1 MVRINPENDFL
12 TGVIEGFY
20 GRPWTFE
27 TRLAYAAHLPAM
39 GLDTY
44 LYCPKGDPYLRKHW
58 YQSWPDSQFQQIKA
72 LARAYRQRSL
82 HFGVGLSPFA
92 LYENYG
98 EKQRSQ
104 LQRKLEEINALESPI
119 LAILFDDMPGEIDGL
134 ASRQSEIIADI
145 QCWTNAQ
152 RLLVCPT
159 YYSFDPVLEK
169 YFGSMPEN
177 YWQQLGRELDQGV
190 DIFWTGNKVCS
201 DAVSVADIAE
211 IQEQLGRRVMLW
223 DNYPVNDG
231 ATRSNYL
238 YGGKLANR
246 DSGLANV
253 LSGHL
258 CNPMNQGVVSL
269 MALQGLAELY
279 GRPVESTFVRE
290 LWGAE
295 AYDHFLGD
303 LESFQQLGLT
313 GLGADRCAELSH
325 VYGTISGPA
334 AQEVAGWLRGEY
346 TFDPA
351 CLTD

>member
-1 MVRINPENDFL
+1 MFVSPENKFL

-20 GRPWTFE
+20 GRPWSFE
-27 TRLAYAAHLPAM
+27 TRLAYADYLAVM

-44 LYCPKGDPYLRKHW
+44 LYTPKGDPYLRKHW
-58 YQSWPDSQFQQIKA
+58 YQSWPDSQFQQLKA
-72 LARAYRQRSL
+72 LAGAYSQRSL
-82 HFGVGLSPFA
+82 QFGVGLSPFA

-98 EKQRSQ
+98 VKQRSQ
-104 LQRKLEEINALESPI
+104 LQRKLEEINGLESPI
-119 LAILFDDMPGEIDGL
+119 LAILFDDMPGEMDGL
-134 ASRQSEIIADI
+134 ASRQAEIIADI
-145 QCWTNAQ
+145 QSWSNAR
-152 RLLVCPT
+152 RLLICPT

-169 YFGSMPEN
+169 YFGAMPQN
-177 YWQQLGRELDQGV
+177 YWQELGRELDPDV

-201 DAVSVADIAE
+201 DSVSVADIAG

-246 DSGLANV
+246 ESGLASV

-258 CNPMNQGVVSL
+258 CNPMNQGLVSL

-279 GRPVESTFVRE
+279 GKPVDNSIVRD
-290 LWGAE
+290 LWGAGV
-295 AYDHFLGD
+295 YDQFLGD
-303 LESFQQLGLT
+303 LENFQQLGLA
-313 GLGADRCAELSH
+313 GLGVDRCRELSH
-325 VYGTISGPA
+325 VYGRMSGPA